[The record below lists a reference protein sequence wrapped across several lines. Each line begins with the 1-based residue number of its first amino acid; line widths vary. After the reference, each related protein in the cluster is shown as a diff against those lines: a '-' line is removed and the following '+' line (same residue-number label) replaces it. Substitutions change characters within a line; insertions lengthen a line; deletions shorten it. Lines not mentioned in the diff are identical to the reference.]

1 MRKAGA
7 NANTRTRELR
17 QRVAIEA
24 ARLMA
29 EGGLRDFQLAKL
41 RAASRLGV
49 VDEAALP
56 RNTEIEQALREH
68 QRLFQSAQQP
78 DALQARRLAALEAL
92 QFLQRFDARLVGA
105 VLDGSADAHS
115 AVCLHLFDDRPE
127 NVEHFLAE
135 SGIPIEQRSRRLRLD
150 PARSEVFPVYQFSA
164 DGLPFELIVLP
175 RSALRQPPL
184 DPIDGKPMQ
193 RASLTALRALL
204 DAQQR

>member
-7 NANTRTRELR
+7 NAPTRTRELR

-29 EGGLRDFQLAKL
+29 EGGLRDFQAAKL

-56 RNTEIEQALREH
+56 RNIEIEEALREH
-68 QRLFQSAQQP
+68 QRLFQSLAQP
-78 DALQARRLAALEAL
+78 DALQQRRQAALEAL
-92 QFLQRFDARLVGA
+92 RFLERFDARLVGA
-105 VLDGSADAHS
+105 VLDGTADSHS
-115 AVCLHLFDDRPE
+115 AVCLHLFDDRAE

-150 PARSEVFPVYQFSA
+150 HARSEVFPVYQFSA
-164 DGLPFELIVLP
+164 DGVPFELIVLP

-184 DPIDGKPMQ
+184 DPVDGKPMQ
-193 RASLTALRALL
+193 RASLSALRALL
-204 DAQQR
+204 DAPTG

>member
-49 VDEAALP
+49 VDDAALP

-68 QRLFQSAQQP
+68 QRLFQSVQQP

>member
-7 NANTRTRELR
+7 NAPTRTRELR

-29 EGGLRDFQLAKL
+29 EGGLRDFQAAKL

-56 RNTEIEQALREH
+56 RNIEIEEALREH
-68 QRLFQSAQQP
+68 QRLFQSLAQP
-78 DALQARRLAALEAL
+78 DALQQRRQAALEAL
-92 QFLQRFDARLVGA
+92 RFLERFDARLVGA
-105 VLDGSADAHS
+105 VLDGTADSHS
-115 AVCLHLFDDRPE
+115 AVCLHLFDDRAE

-150 PARSEVFPVYQFSA
+150 HARSEVFPVYQFSA
-164 DGLPFELIVLP
+164 DGVPFELIVLP

-184 DPIDGKPMQ
+184 DPVDGKPMQ
-193 RASLTALRALL
+193 RASLSALRALL
-204 DAQQR
+204 DAHTG

>member
-1 MRKAGA
+1 MRSGGA
-7 NANTRTRELR
+7 DASTRTRELR

-29 EGGLRDFQLAKL
+29 EGGLRDFQAAKL

-49 VDEAALP
+49 VDESALP
-56 RNTEIEQALREH
+56 RNAEIEQALREH
-68 QRLFQSAQQP
+68 QRLFQSAKQP

-92 QFLQRFDARLVGA
+92 QFLRRFDARLVGA

-115 AVCLHLFDDRPE
+115 AVCLHLFEDRAE

-150 PARSEVFPVYQFSA
+150 HARSEVFPVYQFSA
-164 DGLPFELIVLP
+164 DGVPFELIVLP
-175 RSALRQPPL
+175 RSTLRQPPL
-184 DPIDGKPMQ
+184 DPVDGKPMQ
-193 RASLTALRALL
+193 RASLSALRSLL
-204 DAQQR
+204 DAPAG